1 MLEKKNATM
10 QEHYC
15 DKTGFFPTK
24 YNYTIIML
32 RHFFEHFAVQL
43 AAMAWKLVYVEQEVS
58 ESDASAVTAS
68 NAVKY
73 GMPLITKH
81 AGAGLWTQCR
91 ISWDTGKA
99 IQVLLITVINDK
111 K

>member
-1 MLEKKNATM
+1 MTRQLFIFYN
-10 QEHYC
+10 
-15 DKTGFFPTK
+15 
-24 YNYTIIML
+24 NYTILML
-32 RHFFEHFAVQL
+32 RHFSKHLAVQL
-43 AAMAWKLVYVEQEVS
+43 AAMVYFEQEVTD
-58 ESDASAVTAS
+58 SDASAATAS

-81 AGAGLWTQCR
+81 LGARLWTQCKM
-91 ISWDTGKA
+91 SWDTGNA